1 MVVGIIGATGLV
13 GQTLVSILSDSP
25 LPITLRFLTAS
36 SRSIGKRIRFRES
49 YQIVENTKESSVS
62 SPCDVVFIAS
72 SAAVSRKWRSVLL
85 QHHRWVIDLSS
96 AYRMDPAIPLPVPD
110 IDSEVI
116 TQTNRW
122 ISNPN
127 CSTIQLVKSLFPL
140 YRHWGLHKVVVS
152 TYQSVSGM
160 GQAGIDRLTREEQGL
175 PSDQLIPLHRNVNPW
190 IGDITD
196 LTNSEEE
203 MKIIEETRKILAFS
217 TLSIFP
223 TAVRVPVPISHCES
237 VYIETEKHFH
247 LDAVK
252 EMWQHT
258 QGIVVS
264 ESPVLPT
271 QTVGTNDVMI
281 SRIRSLSPCTLQY
294 WVTADNIRVGSAWNA
309 YQILQSL
316 VEKGFLS

>member
-25 LPITLRFLTAS
+25 LPIILRFLTAS
-36 SRSIGKRIRFRES
+36 SRSIDKRIRFRES
-49 YQIVENTKESSVS
+49 YLIVEDTKESSVG

-72 SAAVSRKWRSVLL
+72 SAVVSRRWRSVLL
-85 QHHRWVIDLSS
+85 QHHRWIIDLSS
-96 AYRMDPAIPLPVPD
+96 AYRMDPTIPLPVPD

-116 TQTNRW
+116 TQTTRW

-127 CSTIQLVKSLFPL
+127 CSTIQLVKSLFPV
-140 YRHWGLHKVVVS
+140 YHHWGLLKVVVS

-160 GQAGIDRLTREEQGL
+160 GQAGIDRLIREEQGL
-175 PSDQLIPLHRNVNPW
+175 SPDQVIPLHRNVNPW
-190 IGDITD
+190 IGDVTD
-196 LTNSEEE
+196 HPNSEEE
-203 MKIIEETRKILAFS
+203 LKIVEETRKILDTP

-258 QGIVVS
+258 PGIVVS
-264 ESPVLPT
+264 ESPVFPM
-271 QTVGTNDVMI
+271 QTAGTNDTMI

-294 WVTADNIRVGSAWNA
+294 WLTADNIRVGSAWNA

>member
-1 MVVGIIGATGLV
+1 M
-13 GQTLVSILSDSP
+13 
-25 LPITLRFLTAS
+25 
-36 SRSIGKRIRFRES
+36 
-49 YQIVENTKESSVS
+49 ENTKESSVS

-237 VYIETEKHFH
+237 VYIETEKTLSFGCCKR
-247 LDAVK
+247 DVAA
-252 EMWQHT
+252 HT
-258 QGIVVS
+258 GYSGVRVS
-264 ESPVLPT
+264 GSSYTNRRYERCYDQQNQVFVSVYSSILGDSRQYPGGFGLECVSNPT
-271 QTVGTNDVMI
+271 KPG
-281 SRIRSLSPCTLQY
+281 
-294 WVTADNIRVGSAWNA
+294 
-309 YQILQSL
+309 
-316 VEKGFLS
+316 